1 MKRRRRQIKQF
12 DSVDLSKSFN
22 DRFMLNAQKPS
33 DFTGNDAFQI
43 VRRNSDVFDS
53 MLSSIMLIGKYPW
66 EDDSDTRVLY
76 RFPPADGTNDKNDD
90 SLLPFVLP
98 EMKKGKPSDNNN
110 DNIFFD
116 KIDEIEKSGLNHCI
130 LQNVEADFFK
140 SHLIDDSNIAQAK
153 FIPLYLT
160 TDRGTSPYVFCLLFY
175 TSIFNLPSLSHN
187 FSMPELM
194 QHLKYKEGQTKFD
207 LHFTRLCFC
216 VKTKLPFY
224 SLFLSF
230 MIWVLRCELVGRMQ
244 MFQAVSD
251 LSDYILNQKDPFN
264 ENYPN
269 FLEKCFQ
276 NYKWPDPQKSDILNF
291 IEIFGSLS
299 VPFPNEVIS
308 FDKKPFPSFHWKR
321 PNNSITYYSLAQ
333 EAINRLVKCVGTKE
347 NFVKLFFSIL
357 LERTIV
363 IHSDDPSLTSWLVLA
378 LHFLIRPLI
387 WVSVSISILPQR
399 LNELLGAPY
408 PLICGIA
415 FDFDSID
422 NFEDISSMAVYLDTK
437 RPYLYLPTVNPNMSL
452 YSESS
457 PVIYD
462 QNDCNGDNNENDE
475 NYDYR
480 TRKWKKKKRNSI
492 GDLNTRHLVG
502 GSGVYNKIYEDLV
515 DEVILPP
522 APQQKIFTE
531 DIEGCWESSSST
543 ILTIASHFVSS
554 ILKEVDS
561 CIMTNISDPTNTSSI
576 FVEELFMK
584 CFPQIERNF
593 VKLMISTQMFR
604 FFVEQKCRM
613 RSERLKMQ
621 Q

>member
-1 MKRRRRQIKQF
+1 
-12 DSVDLSKSFN
+12 
-22 DRFMLNAQKPS
+22 
-33 DFTGNDAFQI
+33 
-43 VRRNSDVFDS
+43 
-53 MLSSIMLIGKYPW
+53 
-66 EDDSDTRVLY
+66 
-76 RFPPADGTNDKNDD
+76 
-90 SLLPFVLP
+90 
-98 EMKKGKPSDNNN
+98 
-110 DNIFFD
+110 
-116 KIDEIEKSGLNHCI
+116 
-130 LQNVEADFFK
+130 
-140 SHLIDDSNIAQAK
+140 
-153 FIPLYLT
+153 
-160 TDRGTSPYVFCLLFY
+160 
-175 TSIFNLPSLSHN
+175 
-187 FSMPELM
+187 
-194 QHLKYKEGQTKFD
+194 
-207 LHFTRLCFC
+207 
-216 VKTKLPFY
+216 
-224 SLFLSF
+224 
-230 MIWVLRCELVGRMQ
+230 
-244 MFQAVSD
+244 
-251 LSDYILNQKDPFN
+251 
-264 ENYPN
+264 
-269 FLEKCFQ
+269 
-276 NYKWPDPQKSDILNF
+276 
-291 IEIFGSLS
+291 
-299 VPFPNEVIS
+299 
-308 FDKKPFPSFHWKR
+308 
-321 PNNSITYYSLAQ
+321 
-333 EAINRLVKCVGTKE
+333 
-347 NFVKLFFSIL
+347 
-357 LERTIV
+357 
-363 IHSDDPSLTSWLVLA
+363 
-378 LHFLIRPLI
+378 
-387 WVSVSISILPQR
+387 
-399 LNELLGAPY
+399 
-408 PLICGIA
+408 
-415 FDFDSID
+415 
-422 NFEDISSMAVYLDTK
+422 
-437 RPYLYLPTVNPNMSL
+437 MSL